1 MGQSQ
6 SQAGNQLFPTEAAAP
21 EPQTRI
27 LTLRSR
33 QQAQASE
40 LRVLGSG
47 GGERKPRWSTRT
59 GHEERERWG
68 EADDENQDKGQG
80 KTGIKKT
87 RGRTEERRG
96 ERRKKKN
103 GENNS

>member
-27 LTLRSR
+27 LTIRSR

-59 GHEERERWG
+59 GHEERWG
-68 EADDENQDKGQG
+68 EADDENQNKGQG

-87 RGRTEERRG
+87 RGRAEERRG
-96 ERRKKKN
+96 DRRKKKK